1 MDLGNRERK
10 WRGGKR
16 EGEKEEGGGETR
28 VRGAGR
34 VRRWMPTLLSLFTA
48 VSLSLSPSDSD
59 YGNRR
64 HGGHAL
70 AAPVLLR
77 CRCHPV
83 LTSAPPS
90 LIRRADQDRGR
101 IVESTP
107 PPNSLRSFPPA
118 CSIARRLGL
127 GPGPRPRLGP
137 QAEAGR
143 RAPGRRAPGPQS
155 AEGCVELGG
164 GCCRQYSSGD
174 GHGAAG
180 ARAAMAAS
188 TERERQSERE
198 GGRERERK
206 KEKETARV
214 CVNG

>member
-101 IVESTP
+101 IVESIP
-107 PPNSLRSFPPA
+107 PPQLPSLFPA
-118 CSIARRLGL
+118 SMLH
-127 GPGPRPRLGP
+127 RPPSQSRAGP
-137 QAEAGR
+137 QAETWAPGR
-143 RAPGRRAPGPQS
+143 GRAPGARAPGAGS
-155 AEGCVELGG
+155 AECGRLCRARRRLLQAVFIWRRPLGG
-164 GCCRQYSSGD
+164 GGAGGD
-174 GHGAAG
+174 GGKH
-180 ARAAMAAS
+180 RERE
-188 TERERQSERE
+188 TERERERE
-198 GGRERERK
+198 GEGEKERERER
-206 KEKETARV
+206 ER
-214 CVNG
+214 